1 MKQFFESGAARI
13 GAAIHHGI
21 ASVDLEVLS
30 LPGGSLIAA
39 LLLLYASAKG
49 SVKRIAS
56 PDRTSDEHPVRLQ
69 RPGGGVSNTDL
80 AERGHPMQPCVGCG

>member
-56 PDRTSDEHPVRLQ
+56 LERTSDERPVRPQ
-69 RPGGGVSNTDL
+69 RPVGGVPDAEL
-80 AERGHPMQPCVGCG
+80 AEHGHTMRPCVGCG